1 MIVFL
6 ALALDFCVAL
16 LLLVYI
22 AYASLRTGIGAGSLR
37 RHRAYKATID
47 VLRTEIR
54 RLRDENAGLR
64 GKPSG

>member
-1 MIVFL
+1 MILLLVF
-6 ALALDFCVAL
+6 AFDICVAL
-16 LLLVYI
+16 LVLIYL

-37 RHRAYKATID
+37 RHHAYKATID

-64 GKPSG
+64 GKLSG